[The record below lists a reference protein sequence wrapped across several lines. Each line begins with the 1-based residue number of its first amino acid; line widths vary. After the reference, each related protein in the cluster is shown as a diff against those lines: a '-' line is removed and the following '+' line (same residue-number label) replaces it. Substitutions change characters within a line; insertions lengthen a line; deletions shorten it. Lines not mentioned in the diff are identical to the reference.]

1 MWRCAKHLI
10 VEEIAQYL
18 ELYVGAGLIQENVA
32 CKSFL
37 APLSKH
43 LVKLG
48 RKSQNQFS
56 TECKVTSSY

>member
-1 MWRCAKHLI
+1 MWWCAKHLI

-18 ELYVGAGLIQENVA
+18 ELHVSAGLIQENVA

-43 LVKLG
+43 LIKLG
-48 RKSQNQFS
+48 GKLQNQIS
-56 TECKVTSSY
+56 TKCKVASSY